1 MATNHVSVVV
11 TTIVKV
17 QEVPFSKLL
26 NDYYKDQEHKIKP
39 KKLVRIPAY
48 ANTQQ

>member
-17 QEVPFSKLL
+17 QEVSDSKLL
-26 NDYYKDQEHKIKP
+26 NDHYKDYKHKIKP
-39 KKLVRIPAY
+39 VKLVRIPAY
-48 ANTQQ
+48 ANIQQ